1 MNGKKVRQE
10 HSHHLLPP
18 FAGFWDLCF
27 TQTLLLSQPSPS
39 ILNDL
44 AKHSPW
50 VNSCG
55 FTWAYFQ
62 SQDMIQQGV

>member
-1 MNGKKVRQE
+1 MNGNKVSYYQ
-10 HSHHLLPP
+10 HLQNSGIGILYLDLPP
-18 FAGFWDLCF
+18 
-27 TQTLLLSQPSPS
+27 QPSPS

-55 FTWAYFQ
+55 FSSAYFQ